1 MKFEK
6 PVDMFVLFIILIKIV
21 FILSSI
27 GHVILS
33 HLSKKNEKNGK
44 EENVEKKEKEEKEDA
59 KLVYWKERTEF
70 IFVICMSLL
79 LIYYF
84 RPGHMKPID
93 RETSLLFFLFGWI
106 LIITAK
112 WSDFFASA
120 KWDTNISRA

>member
-21 FILSSI
+21 FILTAI

-33 HLSKKNEKNGK
+33 HMSKKNEKNGEKGNGK
-44 EENVEKKEKEEKEDA
+44 EEKEEKTDA
-59 KLVYWKERTEF
+59 KLIYWKERTEF
-70 IFVICMSLL
+70 IFVVCMSLL

-120 KWDTNISRA
+120 KWDKHL

>member
-1 MKFEK
+1 M
-6 PVDMFVLFIILIKIV
+6 
-21 FILSSI
+21 
-27 GHVILS
+27 
-33 HLSKKNEKNGK
+33 SKKNETNGK
-44 EENVEKKEKEEKEDA
+44 EEKEEKTDV

-93 RETSLLFFLFGWI
+93 SETSLLFFLFGWI

-112 WSDFFASA
+112 WSDFFTSA
-120 KWDTNISRA
+120 KWYSNISGA

>member
-33 HLSKKNEKNGK
+33 HMSKKNEKNGK
-44 EENVEKKEKEEKEDA
+44 NGKEEKEEKTDV

-93 RETSLLFFLFGWI
+93 SETSLLFFLFGWI

-112 WSDFFASA
+112 WSNFFASA
-120 KWDTNISRA
+120 KWYSNISRA